1 MKSTALFHAFWDKNK
16 NDSDNNKECVKLFL
30 AHPQCTREIVRMRNK
45 ADKHAKDEAESQGYK
60 ECVAL
65 IRDFLSANPATSSS
79 SNKTS
84 VEPGKLT
91 LAELAQAIEGLKVEE
106 ETFLKETTKEIDSLK
121 QKQEAGLAEMKSKK
135 EALKAE
141 ILRRSQED

>member
-1 MKSTALFHAFWDKNK
+1 MCRT
-16 NDSDNNKECVKLFL
+16 
-30 AHPQCTREIVRMRNK
+30 
-45 ADKHAKDEAESQGYK
+45 
-60 ECVAL
+60 L